1 MARRWRAGVA
11 VALTLGVL
19 LGMPVLAGAA
29 DVDAGLMDAGTDEDA
44 AFAVAEEVEDLREEV
59 RALDAFA
66 ARARA
71 STPSV
76 DLFQID
82 LRDDAAVKRRV
93 TQIEK
98 ELRIARAEAKAKGAR
113 PPTHAED
120 AAAVVDAGGDP
131 HAALLEGP
139 ADLRTL
145 AELRVVALETRRRIL
160 GATHDE
166 RIALLAAEEAAQKA
180 EQREREV
187 ARVEAE
193 AARAEEARR
202 RALASAEVAPTKADR
217 DVAEARAAIE
227 AARAAQVRYRAELVT
242 RHRETTTSADA
253 LQTMGRR
260 LADEGEAA
268 HDASADAL
276 YDRVVAALVTL
287 RDRSRAS
294 LGALDAPP
302 GAPRPPAEVPGGEGA
317 AALEADRVAL
327 VDAARKMDEE
337 VRELTWSDLR
347 ATMADERQLN
357 DLRIGLLDRISPDKR
372 ERVLGFGAEG
382 RQQLAREIGR
392 LQLEARWLRAS
403 GGELARAEWTKLRQ
417 PSEAGRL
424 SFAVLTTLFV
434 FWATL
439 FVRQRLD
446 DAVRAVNVFAA
457 RSARRSIVRVVQRAT
472 GIVQAIGREGATLL
486 GVLALPLVVAID
498 WRHGAWSIPYT
509 LVLWYAIYRLAVN
522 ATYRL
527 LAWAASRNE
536 TAVTAAEAAKILA
549 SVRLATRY
557 AFILAV
563 VLAGAG
569 AVLGRGYLYML
580 VVRLGWFGALPLG
593 YVLVSWWRA
602 DISDTYLRMRPT
614 GGLSDLVRRTRTRWA
629 GFFVTILAFVV
640 LLLGALVRTGR
651 GFVLGFE
658 HSRKALAYLFRRRL
672 ERQGEQI
679 GIEEP
684 RIDGALL
691 AFFQEDAVEDASLL
705 LGERFPELDA
715 LVARAASWRAGE
727 MGTPTLVIGRTGY
740 GKSSW
745 LAEARRR
752 LVGEG
757 EARPVEVKVA
767 TRATSSVAVVEALAS
782 ALAVDVTTLDAL
794 VDALAGGPRRVVT
807 IDDAHLWFLRGVG
820 QLEAWLALTELL
832 ERTSARILWI
842 VAVAHYP
849 WEFLRW
855 TTRNDGAFRSLVHL
869 RPWSEPDIS
878 ALIEHRTAASGLEVS
893 YEDLL
898 EDEIDSIEGVDER
911 ARILSTARDY
921 NRLIWDY
928 AEGSPRVAMHVWSRS
943 LVPAGPGRVRV
954 RLFGRPAAA
963 WLEGLGED
971 AKFVVAAIVWHE
983 QLDAASASAVVRLPR
998 LVCEDVLARL
1008 LEIGAAERW
1017 GDGRVRITALWWPP
1031 VVRYLRRKHLIET

>member
-1 MARRWRAGVA
+1 MVGVA
-11 VALTLGVL
+11 LALGAL

-29 DVDAGLMDAGTDEDA
+29 AVDAGVADAGTDEDA
-44 AFAVAEEVEDLREEV
+44 ASAVAEEVEDLRAEL

-66 ARARA
+66 ARELA

-76 DLFQID
+76 DLFQVD
-82 LRDDAAVKRRV
+82 LRDDVAVKRRA
-93 TQIEK
+93 TQVEK
-98 ELRIARAEAKAKGAR
+98 ELRLARAEAKAKGSR
-113 PPTHAED
+113 PPKRAED
-120 AAAVVDAGGDP
+120 AGVDAGSDRK
-131 HAALLEGP
+131 AELFEGP

-145 AELRVVALETRRRIL
+145 ADLRVAAHEVRARIL
-160 GATHDE
+160 GLAHDE
-166 RIALLAAEEAAQKA
+166 RLALLGAEETARK
-180 EQREREV
+180 EELRERER

-202 RALASAEVAPTKADR
+202 RALATAESAPTKADR

-227 AARAAQVRYRAELVT
+227 AARAAQVRHRAQLAT
-242 RHRETTTSADA
+242 RRRDAASSAET
-253 LQTMGRR
+253 LQATGRQ
-260 LADEGEAA
+260 LAAEATAAHGEA
-268 HDASADAL
+268 ADAL
-276 YDRVVAALVTL
+276 YDRVVAALVVL
-287 RDRSRAS
+287 RDRSRTSLAS
-294 LGALDAPP
+294 LDAPAV
-302 GAPRPPAEVPGGEGA
+302 APRPPAEVPAGDGAEG
-317 AALEADRVAL
+317 LEADRVAL
-327 VDAARKMDEE
+327 VEAARQMDDEA
-337 VRELTWSDLR
+337 RELTWSDLR
-347 ATMADERQLN
+347 ARMSEERQLN
-357 DLRIGLLDRISPDKR
+357 DLRIGLLDRITAEKR
-372 ERVLGFGAEG
+372 ERVLGFGTEG
-382 RQQLAREIGR
+382 RQQLARELGR
-392 LQLEARWLRAS
+392 LQLEVRWLRAS
-403 GGELARAEWTKLRQ
+403 GGELLRAEWTKLRQ
-417 PSEAGRL
+417 PREAGRL

-434 FWATL
+434 FWGIL
-439 FVRQRLD
+439 FVRRRLD
-446 DAVRAVNVFAA
+446 DALRVVNVLAA

-472 GIVQAIGREGATLL
+472 AILQAIGREVATLL

-498 WRHGAWSIPYT
+498 WRHGTWSIPYT

-527 LAWAASRNE
+527 LAWAASRNA
-536 TAVTAAEAAKILA
+536 TAVTASEAARILA

-563 VLAGAG
+563 VLAGAA
-569 AVLGRGYLYML
+569 AVLGRGYLYTL
-580 VVRLGWFGALPLG
+580 VVRLGWVGALPLG

-602 DISDTYLRMRPT
+602 DISDAYLRMRPT
-614 GGLSDLVRRTRTRWA
+614 GGLSDLVRRTRTRWV

-679 GIEEP
+679 GVEEP

-691 AFFQEDAVEDASLL
+691 AFFQEDAVDDPSLL

-715 LVARAASWRAGE
+715 LLARAAAWRAGE
-727 MGTPTLVIGRTGY
+727 PGKPTLVVGRTGY

-745 LAEARRR
+745 MAEARRR

-757 EARPVEVKVA
+757 EVPPAEVVVDARS
-767 TRATSSVAVVEALAS
+767 TRAEAVIETLAATFGIS
-782 ALAVDVTTLDAL
+782 ATTLDAL
-794 VDALAGGPRRVVT
+794 AEALASGPRRVVT

-820 QLEAWLALTELL
+820 QLEAWHALTELL
-832 ERTSARILWI
+832 ERTSRKVLWI

-855 TTRNDGAFRSLVHL
+855 TTRGDGAFRAVVHL

-878 ALIEHRTAASGLEVS
+878 ALIERRTEASGLEVS

-963 WLEGLGED
+963 WLESLGED

-983 QLDAASASAVVRLPR
+983 QLDAAAASAVVRLPR

-1017 GDGRVRITALWWPP
+1017 GGDRVRITALWWPP